1 MALYGKINR
10 YNLSS
15 GQWDSMYQQSK
26 KYTVITF
33 LGTYPEEIQSKSAFL
48 LRWGSAIGQSGQFT
62 ENSVK

>member
-1 MALYGKINR
+1 MALCGKINL

-15 GQWDSMYQQSK
+15 RQWDSMYQQSK

-33 LGTYPEEIQSKSAFL
+33 LGTYAEEIQSKSAFL
-48 LRWGSAIGQSGQFT
+48 LLWGSGIGQSGQFT